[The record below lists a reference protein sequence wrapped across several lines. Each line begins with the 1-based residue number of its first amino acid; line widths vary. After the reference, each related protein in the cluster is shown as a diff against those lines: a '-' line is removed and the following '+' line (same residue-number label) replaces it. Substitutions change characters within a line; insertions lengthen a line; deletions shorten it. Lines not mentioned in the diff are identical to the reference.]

1 MSLEHILMA
10 MLKRPASGYDLK
22 AEFESGAKF
31 FWSAEFGQ
39 IYPTLQA
46 LEKKGWLKSQREPSE
61 KGPPRKVYQRTE
73 LGDREFHAWLRSG
86 PAIGTER
93 FAWIAQL
100 LHLGE
105 LNDLDETLRFLE
117 SLHARQSFV
126 RDVLRNALSGLDQL
140 HAADPG
146 SMPNEEFHE
155 WLALQFGLRAIDSRV
170 QWCEEALEVV
180 RQRKTACRKKES
192 STKRSR

>member
-73 LGDREFHAWLRSG
+73 LGDQEFYAWLRSG

-100 LHLGE
+100 LHLG
-105 LNDLDETLRFLE
+105 
-117 SLHARQSFV
+117 
-126 RDVLRNALSGLDQL
+126 
-140 HAADPG
+140 
-146 SMPNEEFHE
+146 
-155 WLALQFGLRAIDSRV
+155 
-170 QWCEEALEVV
+170 
-180 RQRKTACRKKES
+180 S
-192 STKRSR
+192 STTLTKLSDSSNRSMRDSHSFGMYCGTRCRDWIS